1 MRRKKTKEEF
11 VAEARKVHGDKY
23 DYSLVEYVD
32 FSTPVQIV
40 CPTHG
45 AFWQRPSDHLDCKEA
60 CYRCRGVVK
69 TTEEFIE
76 EARKVHGDRFDYSQ
90 SVFKSMID
98 VITII
103 CPKHGPFNQVVRLH
117 LRGYG
122 CPKCVGRGRT
132 TPEFI
137 EMAKQVHGDK
147 YDYSQ
152 VNYVDTKTPVTII
165 CREHGPFQ
173 MLPHNHLKGQGCP
186 KCSFVRTTEDF
197 IRKSRE
203 IFGDK
208 YDYSKV
214 DYKTAQDFVTI
225 ICPEHGE
232 FQIRAC
238 NHIQGHGCA
247 KCSKNKRYTTETFIE
262 AAKKAHGDFYDYS
275 ESVYVNANTLVKIIC
290 PKHGPFM
297 QRPSNH
303 LKGIRCP
310 RCGGEI
316 GGQKIASN
324 TEEFIRKAIAIH
336 GDKYDF
342 SKVNYTAAVD
352 KVPVICKEHGE
363 FWMTPQNILA
373 GHGCPICAGNIQLD
387 TEEFI
392 KRSNEV
398 HDGIYDYSKTEYVN
412 NHEKVC
418 IICHQ
423 KNRYGKEHGEFWQNP
438 ASHMKGVGCPK
449 CKSSHLEKQV
459 RSFLGHNGIRFE
471 EQQTFDWLTDVG
483 HMFLD
488 FFIQDYGVAVECQGT
503 QHFVPYEVWG
513 GEESLKEI
521 QRRDELK
528 KRLCKEHGIEIIY
541 FSNLRIH
548 YPYFVLED
556 LGQLLEAIKEKG
568 KVDAGRWKHP
578 ELPFDFGE

>member
-1 MRRKKTKEEF
+1 MPPK
-11 VAEARKVHGDKY
+11 
-23 DYSLVEYVD
+23 
-32 FSTPVQIV
+32 
-40 CPTHG
+40 
-45 AFWQRPSDHLDCKEA
+45 
-60 CYRCRGVVK
+60 K
-69 TTEEFIE
+69 TTEEFIRDARAVHGNKYDYSNAFFLGMTKPITITCRIHGDFRQQARLHLKGQGCPKCIGRCKTTE
-76 EARKVHGDRFDYSQ
+76 EFVKQAREVHGDRFDYSLTEYKGSKQ
-90 SVFKSMID
+90 P
-98 VITII
+98 VI
-103 CPKHGPFNQVVRLH
+103 
-117 LRGYG
+117 
-122 CPKCVGRGRT
+122 
-132 TPEFI
+132 
-137 EMAKQVHGDK
+137 
-147 YDYSQ
+147 
-152 VNYVDTKTPVTII
+152 II
-165 CREHGPFQ
+165 CREHGQFQ
-173 MLPHNHLKGQGCP
+173 MQPHNHLKGQGCP
-186 KCSFVRTTEDF
+186 KCSFTRTTEDF
-197 IRKSRE
+197 IRKARE
-203 IFGDK
+203 KFGDK
-208 YDYSKV
+208 YDYTKSVFV
-214 DYKTAQDFVTI
+214 DAHTKLIVTCRDHGDFLIT
-225 ICPEHGE
+225 PNSHL
-232 FQIRAC
+232 
-238 NHIQGHGCA
+238 QGHGCA
-247 KCSKNKRYTTETFIE
+247 KCSKNQRYTTEAFIE

-275 ESVYVNANTLVKIIC
+275 ESVYVNAKTMVKIIC

-310 RCGGEI
+310 HCGGEI

-324 TEEFIRKAIAIH
+324 TEEFIRKATAIH

-373 GHGCPICAGNIQLD
+373 GHGCPVCAGNIQLD

-392 KRSNEV
+392 KRSNEI
-398 HDGIYDYSKTEYVN
+398 HDSIYDYSRTEYVN

-423 KNRYGKEHGEFWQNP
+423 KNRFGKEHGEFWQNP

-459 RSFLGHNGIRFE
+459 RSFLGRNGIQFE
-471 EQQTFDWLTDVG
+471 EQLTFDWLTDVG

-488 FFIQDYGVAVECQGT
+488 FFIPDYGVAIECQGT

-528 KRLCKEHGIEIIY
+528 KHLCKKHGIEIIY
-541 FSNLRIH
+541 FSNLRIK

-556 LGQLLEAIKEKG
+556 LGQLLVVIKENG
-568 KVDAGRWKHP
+568 KVDASRWKDP
-578 ELPFDFGE
+578 ELPFEF